1 LQSKNR
7 LEEVIAV
14 CALESELRPPVS
26 AAPEDT
32 RFLRD
37 AAYAAYHLLMATR
50 PDQPHVAESELWIER
65 VVTVLAANLASG
77 RYACACRY
85 EHDASLPLSRYAQR
99 VLGRLMAEWER
110 VEELRSGDSLRWA
123 PILSNMERL
132 AYFWLGPAGRQDWAR
147 WEAREAASKTCF
159 DLWDWLQR
167 NPFPFDVPF
176 DRWAERALRNRLKH
190 SVRSR
195 RKQARHEVDSL
206 DHPGFEECHPYA
218 ALLPN
223 DDMRLWLERETRREA
238 VQRAWMR
245 LDQRQAYIIHRWYV
259 EGWSA
264 DEIAAET
271 KLEINHIYVLKHRA
285 LRKLREY
292 CDDES

>member
-1 LQSKNR
+1 LQTRNP
-7 LEEVIAV
+7 LEEVITV
-14 CALESELRPPVS
+14 CALQSELCPPVS

-50 PDQPHVAESELWIER
+50 PDLPHVAEAELWIER
-65 VVTVLAANLASG
+65 VVRVLTDNVASG
-77 RYACACRY
+77 RFACACRY
-85 EHDASLPLSRYAQR
+85 EHDASLSLSRYAQR
-99 VLGRLMAEWER
+99 VLDRLMAEWER
-110 VEELRSGDSLRWA
+110 VEGLRTGDSPRWT
-123 PILSNMERL
+123 PILRNMERL
-132 AYFWLGPAGRQDWAR
+132 AYFWLGPAGRQEWAR
-147 WEAREAASKTCF
+147 WEAREAASRTCS

-176 DRWAERALRNRLKH
+176 DRWAERALRNRLKQ

-195 RKQARHEVDSL
+195 REQARHEVDSL
-206 DHPGFEECHPYA
+206 DHPGFDESHPRA
-218 ALLPN
+218 GLLPN
-223 DDMRLWLERETRREA
+223 DDMSVWLEREYRREA
-238 VQRAWMR
+238 VERAWTR

-264 DEIAAET
+264 DEIAAEI

-285 LRKLREY
+285 IKKLREL
-292 CDDES
+292 CADE